1 MVKYQMKKEVNRMAK
16 SIYVNFEVPQ
26 ELADKAAEALEIARD
41 TGKVAKGTNEVTKA
55 IERGNAVLVLVAE
68 DVEPAEIVA
77 HIPVLAEEK
86 DIPYTFLPT
95 KEEVGG
101 AAGLSVGTASACII
115 KAGDAEEL
123 VNEVVEKTAE
133 LKN

>member
-1 MVKYQMKKEVNRMAK
+1 MAK

-95 KEEVGG
+95 KEVVGG